1 MAMSMMA
8 DSSRPVTGGVDT
20 HKDVHV
26 AAVVDHL
33 GAVLATAAFDNSTPG
48 YELLHR
54 WMTGFGAVE
63 RVGVE
68 GTGSYGAGLARFLTA
83 TNVEVVEINRP
94 DRHARHRE
102 GKSDPLDAI
111 AAARGAVAGRHAG
124 TPKTGDGIVE
134 SIRMLRACRRSAVRA
149 RTGCANQIHS
159 LIDTAPAHQRDT
171 WRANTIAEL
180 AALGAGIAPSGDLAS
195 PAAATV
201 WSLQCLTRRWSYL
214 TDELGALD
222 GHLASLVAAA
232 APELIKLQGLGTDT
246 AGALL
251 VAAGD
256 NPARLHSEAA
266 FAALCGV
273 NPLPASSGKTNRHRL
288 NRSGNREANQA
299 LWRIAMVRMSHDPDT
314 RAYVERRTKEGRSK
328 REILRCLKRYIAR
341 EVYHHLPRPD
351 LA

>member
-1 MAMSMMA
+1 MSMMA

-20 HKDVHV
+20 HKGIHV
-26 AAVVDHL
+26 AAVVDRL
-33 GAVLATAAFDNSTPG
+33 GAVLGTAAFDNSTPG
-48 YELLHR
+48 YGLLR
-54 WMTGFGAVE
+54 CWFDQFGPVE

-83 TNVEVVEINRP
+83 NHVEVVEINRP
-94 DRHARHRE
+94 DRHARHAE

-134 SIRMLRACRRSAVRA
+134 SIRMLRACRRTAMRA

-159 LIDTAPAHQRDT
+159 LVDTAPAQLRDT

-180 AALGAGIAPSGDLAS
+180 IEIAERSAPGEDLAS
-195 PAAATV
+195 PAAATR
-201 WSLQCLTRRWSYL
+201 WSLRCLTRRWTYL
-214 TDELGALD
+214 DDELGELD
-222 GHLASLVAAA
+222 RHLGRLVPGA

-256 NPARLHSEAA
+256 NPGRLHSEAS

-288 NRSGNREANQA
+288 NRGGNREANQA
-299 LWRIAMVRMSHDPDT
+299 LWRM
-314 RAYVERRTKEGRSK
+314 G
-328 REILRCLKRYIAR
+328 
-341 EVYHHLPRPD
+341 LPRGEVTVVGQAAVAVWGVMIISYSMGVNRPSR
-351 LA
+351 AWRRRRW

>member
-1 MAMSMMA
+1 MMT

-26 AAVVDHL
+26 AAVVDPL
-33 GAVLATAAFDNSTPG
+33 GAVLGTAAFDNSTPG

-54 WMTGFGAVE
+54 WLTGFGAVE

-94 DRHARHRE
+94 DRHARRRE

-111 AAARGAVAGRHAG
+111 AAARGAASGRHAG
-124 TPKTGDGIVE
+124 VPKTGDGIVE
-134 SIRMLRACRRSAVRA
+134 SIRMLRACRRGAVRA
-149 RTGCANQIHS
+149 RTSCANQTHS
-159 LIDTAPAHQRDT
+159 LIDTAPAELRDT
-171 WRANTIAEL
+171 WRDKAIVELVEIAERTAGSNEL
-180 AALGAGIAPSGDLAS
+180 AT
-195 PAAATV
+195 PAASAV
-201 WSLQCLTRRWSYL
+201 WSLQCLARRWTFL
-214 TDELGALD
+214 NIQVGELD
-222 GHLASLVAAA
+222 SHLARLVPVA
-232 APELIKLQGLGTDT
+232 APELIELQGLGPDT

-256 NPARLHSEAA
+256 NPGRLRSEAS
-266 FAALCGV
+266 FAAMCGV
-273 NPLPASSGKTNRHRL
+273 NPLPASSGKTTRHRL

-299 LWRIAMVRMSHDPDT
+299 LWRIAMVRMSHDPAT